1 MIKAMARV
9 ILWFAILSFMG
20 WYANSLSI
28 RRIIKKVGIRIKF
41 YPAHYIMPSR
51 KMRKIFSWIKKKYR
65 SGHIYHCIYHLF
77 ILYCFLFF

>member
-41 YPAHYIMPSR
+41 YPGSL
-51 KMRKIFSWIKKKYR
+51 
-65 SGHIYHCIYHLF
+65 YHAKQKDEEDI
-77 ILYCFLFF
+77 

>member
-28 RRIIKKVGIRIKF
+28 RRIK
-41 YPAHYIMPSR
+41 SR
-51 KMRKIFSWIKKKYR
+51 YSDKIL
-65 SGHIYHCIYHLF
+65 SGSLYHAKQKDEEDI
-77 ILYCFLFF
+77 